1 MTKITAGGCVFFTLR
16 NFFHLNAGTVPV
28 LIRASGY
35 GMSWLLPCFSKKKP
49 EILGKQYPYRDKP
62 AAPAS
67 AHGQAQSQEAVFHPE
82 HLDAHSSSPGS
93 QTAENEPGQSL
104 EGKKC
109 SGKRVFPGTGPY
121 KKPPD

>member
-1 MTKITAGGCVFFTLR
+1 MFFTLR

-49 EILGKQYPYRDKP
+49 EILRKQYPYRDKP